1 MTSNQDYNNLTDN
14 EWAQDVH
21 QLLHKAR
28 GEATQNGD
36 YDSARLHQSEAI
48 ATGLLAVATE
58 QRQTNTLLRT
68 YLDSV
73 NPPAAHDEQLQQDVT
88 DEQITGLAATL
99 WQADPGNQ
107 ASPAQRFQDD
117 YAHRQDSYLAMARA
131 ALGLTDQPQ
140 KKDSRRP

>member
-1 MTSNQDYNNLTDN
+1 MTSNQHAADALSYLPSPDGAANAL
-14 EWAQDVH
+14 AY
-21 QLLHKAR
+21 
-28 GEATQNGD
+28 AT
-36 YDSARLHQSEAI
+36 
-48 ATGLLAVATE
+48 LALADE

-73 NPPAAHDEQLQQDVT
+73 NPPAAHDEQLQQETT

-99 WQADPGNQ
+99 WAADPGNQ

-117 YAHRQDSYLAMARA
+117 YAHRQDQYLAMARA

-140 KKDSRRP
+140 RKDPRKP